1 VACEGEGGLAEEEWG
16 LVFAGWIFELN
27 SRGLGAS
34 MISRRILRVIGFGF
48 VLSFA
53 AMVQA
58 KTVTLGSADNRTD
71 VSLNLGD
78 TLVVE
83 LSSGDV
89 NGFGWVLHLPKESG
103 LSALNG
109 DVVPANKKAAVP
121 VKISRFRF
129 NAAKVGDSSLVLG
142 FETEDKVAGAAP
154 QDTSAYS
161 VRVHIAA
168 GAPRVGTAILLG
180 VYKGTL
186 PCADCEGLDT
196 VLRLYAKGK
205 FDTTYAFYVRT
216 QTYRGA
222 PKGDVTFSDRGDWAV
237 LRGDA
242 EDDNATVY
250 QLNPDD
256 EQHSEALLVQ
266 DGGASLVQLGRDLEA
281 IDTTMNVTLKRVP

>member
-1 VACEGEGGLAEEEWG
+1 
-16 LVFAGWIFELN
+16 
-27 SRGLGAS
+27 
-34 MISRRILRVIGFGF
+34 MILRRVAVLFG
-48 VLSFA
+48 LA
-53 AMVQA
+53 AMVIGVMPVEA
-58 KTVTLGSADNRTD
+58 KTVTLGSSDNRTD

-89 NGFGWVLHLPKESG
+89 NGFGWVSHLPKESG
-103 LSALNG
+103 LTALN
-109 DVVPANKKAAVP
+109 DDLSPANKKTAVP
-121 VKISRFRF
+121 VQIRRFRF
-129 NAAKVGDSSLVLG
+129 NAAKVGDFALVFG
-142 FETEDKVAGAAP
+142 FETAEKVPGAAP

-161 VRVHIAA
+161 VRVHIAS
-168 GAPRVGTAILLG
+168 GAPRAGTAILFG
-180 VYKGTL
+180 VYKGTM
-186 PCADCEGLDT
+186 PCADCSELET

-222 PKGDVTFSDRGDWAV
+222 PHGDVTISDRGEWTV

-242 EDDNATVY
+242 TDPDATVY

-266 DGGASLVQLGRDLEA
+266 DKGAALEQLDRDLKPIEA
-281 IDTTMNVTLKRVP
+281 TMNMTLKRVP

>member
-1 VACEGEGGLAEEEWG
+1 MTFRRVLA
-16 LVFAGWIFELN
+16 L
-27 SRGLGAS
+27 LG
-34 MISRRILRVIGFGF
+34 
-48 VLSFA
+48 FA
-53 AMVQA
+53 AILTCSGVAGA
-58 KTVTLGSADNRTD
+58 KTVTLGSPDNRTD

-89 NGFGWVLHLPKESG
+89 NGFSWVSHLPKDSG
-103 LSALNG
+103 LTALNE

-121 VKISRFRF
+121 AQIKRFRY
-129 NAAKVGDSSLVLG
+129 NAAKVGDFALVFG
-142 FETEDKVAGAAP
+142 FETAEKAPGAAP

-161 VRVHIAA
+161 VRVHIAS
-168 GAPRVGTAILLG
+168 GAPRLGTAILFG
-180 VYKGTL
+180 VYKGTM
-186 PCADCEGLDT
+186 PCADCNGLEM
-196 VLRLYAKGK
+196 VLRLYAKSK

-222 PKGDVTFSDRGDWAV
+222 PHGDVTFSDRGEWTV

-242 EDDNATVY
+242 ADPDATVY

-266 DGGASLVQLGRDLEA
+266 EKGAALEQLDRDLKP

>member
-1 VACEGEGGLAEEEWG
+1 MTFQRVVTALELAVALI
-16 LVFAGWIFELN
+16 FATSL
-27 SRGLGAS
+27 
-34 MISRRILRVIGFGF
+34 
-48 VLSFA
+48 
-53 AMVQA
+53 QA
-58 KTVTLGSADNRTD
+58 KTVTLGSSDNRTD

-89 NGFGWVLHLPKESG
+89 NGFGWVSHLPKDSG
-103 LSALNG
+103 LTALN
-109 DVVPANKKAAVP
+109 DDLLPANKKAAVP
-121 VKISRFRF
+121 VQIKRFRF
-129 NAAKVGDSSLVLG
+129 NAAKVGDFALVFG
-142 FETEDKVAGAAP
+142 FETAEKVPGAAP

-161 VRVHIAA
+161 VRVHIAS
-168 GAPRVGTAILLG
+168 GAPRPGPAILFG
-180 VYKGTL
+180 VYKGTM
-186 PCADCEGLDT
+186 PCADCSELET

-222 PKGDVTFSDRGDWAV
+222 PHGDVTLSDRGEWTV

-242 EDDNATVY
+242 TDPDATVY

-266 DGGASLVQLGRDLEA
+266 DKGAALEQLDRDLKPIE
-281 IDTTMNVTLKRVP
+281 TTMNVTLKRVP

>member
-1 VACEGEGGLAEEEWG
+1 MIFRRVAVLFGLA
-16 LVFAGWIFELN
+16 A
-27 SRGLGAS
+27 
-34 MISRRILRVIGFGF
+34 MVIG
-48 VLSFA
+48 V
-53 AMVQA
+53 MPVQA
-58 KTVTLGSADNRTD
+58 KTVTLGSSDNRTE

-83 LSSGDV
+83 LLSGDV

-103 LSALNG
+103 LTALN
-109 DVVPANKKAAVP
+109 DDLPPANRKIAVP
-121 VKISRFRF
+121 VQIKRFRF
-129 NAAKVGDSSLVLG
+129 NAAKLGDFALVFG
-142 FETEDKVAGAAP
+142 FETAGKVPGAAP

-161 VRVHIAA
+161 VRVHIAP
-168 GAPRVGTAILLG
+168 GAPRPGTAILFG
-180 VYKGTL
+180 IYKGTM
-186 PCADCEGLDT
+186 PCADCSELET

-222 PKGDVTFSDRGDWAV
+222 PHGDVTISDRGEWTV

-242 EDDNATVY
+242 ADPDATVY

-266 DGGASLVQLGRDLEA
+266 DKGAALEQLDRDLKAIEA
-281 IDTTMNVTLKRVP
+281 AMNMTLKRVP